1 MTQNEIETIL
11 TRQREYYAAGHT
23 LSYAARRGALRKL
36 QDALRRHEADL
47 SEALRQDLGKSAAE
61 SYMCEIGL
69 TLSELSWTLRH
80 LRGLMRRRTVPS
92 FAAGGACPSI
102 DPAGGAI
109 PFLYLTFPRSGDIV
123 PLSNWL

>member
-47 SEALRQDLGKSAAE
+47 SEAIVAAVGALVAWCAVAVSA
-61 SYMCEIGL
+61 
-69 TLSELSWTLRH
+69 
-80 LRGLMRRRTVPS
+80 V
-92 FAAGGACPSI
+92 ACVVVC
-102 DPAGGAI
+102 AVA
-109 PFLYLTFPRSGDIV
+109 
-123 PLSNWL
+123 

>member
-23 LSYAARRGALRKL
+23 LSYPARRGALRKL

-69 TLSELSWTLRH
+69 TLSELSWMLRH
-80 LRGLMRRRTVPS
+80 LRGLMRRRTVPTPLAQ
-92 FAAGGACPSI
+92 FAAHSFRSPSPYGNVLW
-102 DPAGGAI
+102 D
-109 PFLYLTFPRSGDIV
+109 FHLTTQEKD
-123 PLSNWL
+123 LL